1 MYLFSW
7 IYECFSYYILYFS
20 EKIYIWLELNSTTSV
35 FLCLSNFKL
44 TVNDNIKNHAF
55 ETGNQN

>member
-20 EKIYIWLELNSTTSV
+20 KKNYIWLELNSTTSV